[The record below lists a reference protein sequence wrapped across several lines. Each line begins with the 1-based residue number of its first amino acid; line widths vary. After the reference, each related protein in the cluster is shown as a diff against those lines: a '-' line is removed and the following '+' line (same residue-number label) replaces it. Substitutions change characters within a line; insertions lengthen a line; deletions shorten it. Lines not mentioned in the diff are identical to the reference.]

1 MNKLRLL
8 ISALPLLFCTSVQ
21 AVTLSGEA
29 YAPTRED
36 ARQQALSA
44 LSESVLVEVKSVFE
58 SEQTSDGYTDASK
71 KVSSVSEL
79 PLLGVDYT
87 VIDKKDEFFCT
98 VMLNGEKSLKLYR
111 AEIRKLAS
119 DIEALNKK
127 QLAQKSN
134 KRQRHQTLNLLLTAL
149 EQYDK
154 HQTVARFLGGEVA
167 APVSVKAANVRSE
180 LLSIE
185 AAAPSVDIAAKILTR
200 DLPVHQYVVQ
210 AAMPAG
216 AKRATKLSRL
226 LKDNVERH
234 LKTKQ
239 DVMEGEYR
247 LKGSYEVLKD
257 GVSVTYR
264 VIDPNGAT
272 AATRI
277 AKLSLD
283 AVKNIEYKP
292 ALMDFDKLFHEGYI
306 VSNDFKAELST
317 SQGKEGLAFT
327 EGETIELFVKLNNPG
342 YFYLVSH
349 NTTDKISYVLEL
361 NESSGKR
368 SFLRYVN
375 ADEVNRW
382 LSLGEFEVTAPFG
395 SENLQL
401 ISSSTDLIDN
411 LPTTHFDP
419 ELELYVVGA
428 KSTKE
433 AVVKTRGLKPK
444 RKKGVKSSEATLTFT
459 TMSNK

>member
-1 MNKLRLL
+1 MNRFKLFLA
-8 ISALPLLFCTSVQ
+8 ALPLLLCTSVQ

-58 SEQTSDGYTDASK
+58 SEQTSDGYLDATK
-71 KVSSVSEL
+71 KMRSVSEL

-98 VMLNGEKSLKLYR
+98 VMLNGDKSLKLYS
-111 AEIRKLAS
+111 AEIKNLAS
-119 DIEALNKK
+119 NIDALNKK
-127 QLAQKSN
+127 QLSQKSN
-134 KRQRHQTLNLLLTAL
+134 KSQRHKSLNLLLTDL
-149 EQYDK
+149 EQYGK

-167 APVSVKAANVRSE
+167 SPVSVKMADVRSE

-185 AAAPSVDIAAKILTR
+185 AAAPSIDIAAKILTR
-200 DLPVHQYVVQ
+200 DLPVHQYKVL
-210 AAMPAG
+210 AAMPEG

-239 DVMEGEYR
+239 DVMEGEYQ
-247 LKGSYEVLKD
+247 LKGSYEILKD

-264 VIDPNGAT
+264 VINPNGTT

-277 AKLSLD
+277 AKLSKA
-283 AVKNIEYKP
+283 AVQNIEYKP
-292 ALMDFDKLFHEGYI
+292 ASLDFDKLLHDGYV
-306 VSNDFKAELST
+306 VSNDFRAELNT
-317 SQGKEGLAFT
+317 SAGKEGLAFT

-349 NTTDKISYVLEL
+349 NTTDNMSYVLEL
-361 NESSGKR
+361 NEAQGKR
-368 SFLRYVN
+368 AFLRYVN

-401 ISSSTDLIDN
+401 ISSSKDLIGS
-411 LPTTHFDP
+411 LPNTRYDP

-428 KSTKE
+428 NSTEE
-433 AVVKTRGLKPK
+433 AVTKTRSLKPK

-459 TMSNK
+459 TMARN

>member
-1 MNKLRLL
+1 MNRLRLF
-8 ISALPLLFCTSVQ
+8 ISALPLLVCTSVQ

-36 ARQQALSA
+36 ARQQALST

-58 SEQTSDGYTDASK
+58 SEQTSDGYTDATK
-71 KVSSVSEL
+71 KMSSVSEL
-79 PLLGVDYT
+79 PLLGVNYT
-87 VIDKKDEFFCT
+87 VIDKKDEFYCT
-98 VMLNGEKSLKLYR
+98 VLLNGDKSLALYK
-111 AEIRKLAS
+111 AEIRKLAGS
-119 DIEALNKK
+119 IDALSKK
-127 QLAQKSN
+127 QASQKKN
-134 KRQRHQTLNLLLTAL
+134 KSQRHKTLNLLLTDL
-149 EQYDK
+149 EQYNK

-167 APVSVKAANVRSE
+167 APVSVQMADVRSE

-200 DLPVHQYVVQ
+200 DLPVRQYVVQ
-210 AAMPAG
+210 AAMPEG

-239 DVMEGEYR
+239 DVMEGEYQ

-277 AKLSLD
+277 AKLSNAAL
-283 AVKNIEYKP
+283 KNIEYKP
-292 ALMDFDKLFHEGYI
+292 ASINFDKLLHEGYL
-306 VSNDFKAELST
+306 VSNDFKAQLST
-317 SQGKEGLAFT
+317 SAGKEGLAFT

-349 NTTDKISYVLEL
+349 NTTDKMSYVLEL
-361 NESSGKR
+361 NESRGKR
-368 SFLRYVN
+368 AFLRYVN

-395 SENLQL
+395 AENLQL
-401 ISSSTDLIDN
+401 IASSKDLIGS
-411 LPTTHFDP
+411 LPNTRYDP

-428 KSTKE
+428 KSTEE
-433 AVVKTRGLKPK
+433 AVIKTRGLKPK

-459 TMSNK
+459 TMSKN

>member
-1 MNKLRLL
+1 ML
-8 ISALPLLFCTSVQ
+8 CTSVQ
-21 AVTLSGEA
+21 AVMLSGEA
-29 YAPTRED
+29 YAPTREE
-36 ARQQALSA
+36 ARKQALST
-44 LSESVLVEVKSVFE
+44 LSESVLVEVKSVSK
-58 SEQTSDGYTDASK
+58 SEQHSDGYIEASK

-87 VIDKKDEFFCT
+87 VINKKDEFYCT
-98 VMLNGEKSLKLYR
+98 VLLNGDRSLALYK
-111 AEIRKLAS
+111 AEIKKLAGS
-119 DIEALNKK
+119 IDALNKK
-127 QLAQKSN
+127 QSSQKN
-134 KRQRHQTLNLLLTAL
+134 KSQRHKTLNLLLTEL

-167 APVSVKAANVRSE
+167 APVSVQMADVRSE

-210 AAMPAG
+210 AAMPEG

-239 DVMEGEYR
+239 DVMEGEYQ
-247 LKGSYEVLKD
+247 LKGSYEILKD

-264 VIDPNGAT
+264 VIDPRGST
-272 AATRI
+272 VATRI
-277 AKLSLD
+277 AKLSNA

-292 ALMDFDKLFHEGYI
+292 ASVNFDKLLHEGYV
-306 VSNDFKAELST
+306 VSNDFKASLNT
-317 SQGKEGLAFT
+317 NQGNEGLAFT

-349 NTTDKISYVLEL
+349 NTTDKMSYVLEL
-361 NESSGKR
+361 NDAPGKR
-368 SFLRYVN
+368 AFLRYVN

-395 SENLQL
+395 AENLQL
-401 ISSSTDLIDN
+401 IASSKDLISH
-411 LPTTHFDP
+411 LPNVKFDP
-419 ELELYVVGA
+419 ELELYVVSA
-428 KSTKE
+428 KSAE
-433 AVVKTRGLKPK
+433 DAIIKTRGLKPK
-444 RKKGVKSSEATLTFT
+444 RNKSVKSSEATLTFA
-459 TMSNK
+459 TMKK

>member
-1 MNKLRLL
+1 MNKLKLL
-8 ISALPLLFCTSVQ
+8 ISALTLLLCTSIQ

-58 SEQTSDGYTDASK
+58 SEQTSDGYMDATK
-71 KVSSVSEL
+71 KMSSVSEL

-87 VIDKKDEFFCT
+87 VINKKDEFYCT

-111 AEIRKLAS
+111 AEIKKLAAS
-119 DIEALNKK
+119 IAALNKK

-134 KRQRHQTLNLLLTAL
+134 KSQRHKMLNLLLTDL
-149 EQYDK
+149 EQYNK
-154 HQTVARFLGGEVA
+154 HQTVARFLGSEVA
-167 APVSVKAANVRSE
+167 AAVSVQMSDIRSE

-200 DLPVHQYVVQ
+200 DLPVRQYIVQ

-226 LKDNVERH
+226 LKDNIERH

-239 DVMEGEYR
+239 DVMAGVYQ
-247 LKGSYEVLKD
+247 LKGSYEILKN

-272 AATRI
+272 IATRI
-277 AKLSLD
+277 AKLSKA
-283 AVKNIEYKP
+283 AVSNIDYKP
-292 ALMDFDKLFHEGYI
+292 ASLDFDKLLHEGYV
-306 VSNDFKAELST
+306 VSNDFKAQLNT
-317 SQGKEGLAFT
+317 NQGNEGLAFT
-327 EGETIELFVKLNNPG
+327 EGETIELFVKLNSPG

-349 NTTDKISYVLEL
+349 NTSDNLSYVLEL
-361 NESSGKR
+361 NEAQGKR
-368 SFLRYVN
+368 AFLRYVN
-375 ADEVNRW
+375 VDEVNRW
-382 LSLGEFEVTAPFG
+382 LSLGEFDVTAPFG
-395 SENLQL
+395 AENLQL
-401 ISSSTDLIDN
+401 IASSQDLIN
-411 LPTTHFDP
+411 RLPSVHFDAK
-419 ELELYVVGA
+419 LELYVVGA
-428 KSTKE
+428 KSVE
-433 AVVKTRGLKPK
+433 DAVAKTRGLKPK
-444 RKKGVKSSEATLTFT
+444 RKKGVKSSEATLTFI
-459 TMSNK
+459 TMSK